1 MSKSACPLYYPS
13 NEVIAFTA
21 GSAEVAARIHGPV
34 FPCQEI
40 KKGDVTKFIPTKRAL
55 PRIIWSGAEPFVL

>member
-1 MSKSACPLYYPS
+1 MPLYYPS

-40 KKGDVTKFIPTKRAL
+40 KKETSKEVSFL
-55 PRIIWSGAEPFVL
+55 

>member
-1 MSKSACPLYYPS
+1 MMMSKSACPLYYPS

-40 KKGDVTKFIPTKRAL
+40 KKGNLERGFLSLIPVSSR
-55 PRIIWSGAEPFVL
+55 RN

>member
-1 MSKSACPLYYPS
+1 MPWVCTVNKKKRVCDEMCSHFA
-13 NEVIAFTA
+13 T
-21 GSAEVAARIHGPV
+21 GP
-34 FPCQEI
+34 FAYADHHM

>member
-1 MSKSACPLYYPS
+1 MMMSKSACPLYYPS

-34 FPCQEI
+34 FLCQEI
-40 KKGDVTKFIPTKRAL
+40 KKGNLERGFLFLIPVSSIRN
-55 PRIIWSGAEPFVL
+55 

>member
-1 MSKSACPLYYPS
+1 MMSKSACPLYYPS

-34 FPCQEI
+34 FPCKEI
-40 KKGDVTKFIPTKRAL
+40 KKGAVTKFVKTL
-55 PRIIWSGAEPFVL
+55 LLSFLEQSEV

>member
-1 MSKSACPLYYPS
+1 MMSKSACFLYFSS
-13 NEVIAFTA
+13 NEIIAFPAFTA

-40 KKGDVTKFIPTKRAL
+40 KKGAVTKFVKTLLL
-55 PRIIWSGAEPFVL
+55 PFLEQSEV